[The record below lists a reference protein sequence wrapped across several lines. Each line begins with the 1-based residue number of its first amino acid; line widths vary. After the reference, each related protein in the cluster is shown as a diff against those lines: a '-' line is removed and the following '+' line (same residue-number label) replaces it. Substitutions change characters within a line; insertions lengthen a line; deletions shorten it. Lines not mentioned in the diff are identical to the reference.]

1 MGQRAV
7 FYYGD
12 RGFVKQQ
19 SSLNETACIFARGVV
34 AELLSQGQMTGLCA
48 ETYSPFFSTFY
59 FLGCKGMVFL
69 RKLPFLLLTLSHV

>member
-19 SSLNETACIFARGVV
+19 SSLNETACRFARGVV
-34 AELLSQGQMTGLCA
+34 AEWLSQGQMTGLCA
-48 ETYSPFFSTFY
+48 ETYSPFLSTFN